1 MYDCHLHLMAEF
13 VGILAFGHINSTL
26 YALWSIGG
34 VTIKVDSQLGVFII
48 SDIVFK
54 TAAKIHM

>member
-1 MYDCHLHLMAEF
+1 MAEF